1 MEAKKLV
8 LENGIEI
15 YGQGFGN
22 EKVAELIFNTEM
34 IGYQDIL
41 EDPGYSG
48 KIVCMT
54 YPLIANY
61 GASDDDFGSN
71 KYHVEGFIVKD
82 FDFVASN
89 FRYAD
94 SMVELLE
101 ANDIP
106 FLCDVD
112 TRMISRII
120 RDEGSMKCIITN
132 ANVSK
137 EEALEKIKNYTPEK
151 NIIKKLTSKRP
162 TVIKANKP
170 KYAVACIDLGIK
182 KNVIENLT
190 KRNCNLTLYPYNVSA
205 EDILKSKVDGV
216 FITSG
221 PECLDECDDVIETIK
236 SLKGKLPIAGIGFG
250 HILIAK
256 AFGAKVQKMKCGH
269 HGANLSV
276 RNLETNKI
284 DITSQNH
291 GYVVLNDSLEGTGL
305 SISHINIT
313 DNSIEGLVSKENK
326 VLTLQYYPENAE
338 GHISNKKLY
347 DELIRLMKSNKGES
361 KNA

>member
-41 EDPGYSG
+41 EDPSYSG

-256 AFGAKVQKMKCGH
+256 AFGAHTV
-269 HGANLSV
+269 
-276 RNLETNKI
+276 
-284 DITSQNH
+284 
-291 GYVVLNDSLEGTGL
+291 
-305 SISHINIT
+305 
-313 DNSIEGLVSKENK
+313 NK
-326 VLTLQYYPENAE
+326 VPFTPSTSFTCEP
-338 GHISNKKLY
+338 NK
-347 DELIRLMKSNKGES
+347 S
-361 KNA
+361 

>member
-8 LENGIEI
+8 LENGVEI

-41 EDPGYSG
+41 EDPSYSG

-61 GASDDDFGSN
+61 GASDDDFASS

-89 FRYAD
+89 FRYED
-94 SMVELLE
+94 SMIELLQ

-112 TRMISRII
+112 TRMIARII
-120 RDEGSMKCIITN
+120 RDEGTMKCIITD
-132 ANVSK
+132 ASVSK
-137 EEALEKIKNYTPEK
+137 EECLEKIKNYVPEK
-151 NIIKKLTSKRP
+151 NLIKKLTSKRA

-170 KYAVACIDLGIK
+170 KYTVGVLDLGIK

-190 KRNCNLTLYPYNVSA
+190 SRNCNVILLPASCSVETVLKYNPDA
-205 EDILKSKVDGV
+205 L
-216 FITSG
+216 FISNG
-221 PECLDECDDVIETIK
+221 PEEFESCDEIIDLIK
-236 SLKGKLPIAGIGFG
+236 ALKGKLPIAGIGFG
-250 HILIAK
+250 HVLMAK
-256 AFGAKVQKMKCGH
+256 ASGAEIEKMKSGH

-276 RNLETNKI
+276 RNLKTNKI
-284 DITSQNH
+284 DITSQSH
-291 GYVVLNDSLEGTGL
+291 GYSVNKESLENTDL
-305 SISHINIT
+305 VITHLNIT
-313 DNSIEGLVSKENK
+313 DNSVEGLESKETDYIS
-326 VLTLQYYPENAE
+326 LAYYPENAQ
-338 GHISNKKLY
+338 GHVSNKKLY
-347 DELIRLMKSNKGES
+347 DELIKLMKSNKGGS

>member
-41 EDPGYSG
+41 EDPGYTG

-82 FDFVASN
+82 FDFVPSN
-89 FRYAD
+89 YRYED
-94 SMVELLE
+94 SMIELLQ

-112 TRMISRII
+112 TRMIARII
-120 RDEGSMKCIITN
+120 RDEGTMKCIITD

-137 EEALEKIKNYTPEK
+137 EECLEKIKNYVPQT
-151 NIIKKLTSKRP
+151 NIIKKLTSKRAN
-162 TVIKANKP
+162 VIKASKP
-170 KYAVACIDLGIK
+170 KYTVACLDLGVK
-182 KNVIENLT
+182 KNVIDNLIS
-190 KRNCNLTLYPYNVSA
+190 RNCNVILLPFNTDV
-205 EDILKSKVDGV
+205 DTILKYKPNAL
-216 FITSG
+216 FLTNG
-221 PECLDECDDVIETIK
+221 PEVLDECDEVVEVIK
-236 SLKGKLPIAGIGFG
+236 SLKGKLPIAGIGLG
-250 HILIAK
+250 HLIMAK
-256 AFGAKVQKMKCGH
+256 ACGATIDKMKSGH

-276 RNLETNKI
+276 RNLRTNKI
-284 DITSQNH
+284 DITFQNH
-291 GYVVLNDSLEGTGL
+291 SYVVNAESIKNTDL
-305 SISHINIT
+305 SVTHLNIT
-313 DNSIEGLVSKENK
+313 DNSIEGLEAKECSYIS
-326 VLTLQYYPENAE
+326 LAYYPENAQ
-338 GHISNKKLY
+338 GHVSNKKLY
-347 DELIRLMKSNKGES
+347 DELIKLMKSNKGDS